1 MSSIVNKQ
9 LSINDTIDVPSADN
23 LYSFNV
29 GGYAGG
35 FVFDRIGWESSYT
48 SWIDLNAR
56 NSSGYTELA
65 SYYIPNGTLTIYD
78 EAKEVIFTNGDDI
91 SKPEFI
97 SWVESY
103 FHAIE
108 PFIYKVSKTALT
120 KTADAIRQ
128 KSGTSTSK
136 LFDPKSGYMYA
147 IQAIYLGNDTRNSTA
162 YASDIAE
169 GVTAFSL
176 EREMTGIIPLAKGES
191 F

>member
-9 LSINDTIDVPSADN
+9 LSINDAIDVPSADN

-35 FVFDRIGWESSYT
+35 FVFDRIGWESSSASQVY
-48 SWIDLNAR
+48 LKAR
-56 NSSGYTELA
+56 NSSSSKTLVA
-65 SYYIPNGTLTIYD
+65 YYVPNGRLTIYD
-78 EAKEVIFTNGDDI
+78 EAKEIIFTDGDDI
-91 SKPEFI
+91 SNSEFL
-97 SWVESY
+97 SWVERY
-103 FHAIE
+103 FHSIE

-120 KTADAIRQ
+120 KSADAIRQ
-128 KSGTSTSK
+128 KTGTTTSK
-136 LFDPKSGYMYA
+136 LFDPKSGFMYE

-176 EREMTGIIPLAKGES
+176 EREMTGIIPLAKGVS

>member
-9 LSINDTIDVPSADN
+9 ISLNDTIDVPSVDN
-23 LYSFNV
+23 LYSFEV

-35 FVFDRIGWESSYT
+35 FVFDRIEWELSSG
-48 SWIDLNAR
+48 SWIRLVVR
-56 NSSGYTELA
+56 NSSSYERLA
-65 SYYIPNGTLTIYD
+65 SYYITSGTLTIYD
-78 EAKEVIFTNGDDI
+78 AGKEVIFTNGDDI
-91 SKPEFI
+91 GKPEFI
-97 SWVESY
+97 SWVNRE

-108 PFIYKVSKTALT
+108 PFIYKVSKNALT
-120 KTADAIRQ
+120 KSADAIRQ
-128 KSGTSTSK
+128 KTGTTTSK
-136 LFDPKSGYMYA
+136 LFDPKTGFMYA

-176 EREMTGIIPLAKGES
+176 EREMTGIIPLAKGVS